1 MKKHLLLAAML
12 LTATASVGTFT
23 ACSNKEDV
31 APENVKPDPNH
42 GSTVMSVQFSLQVPD
57 RNARAAT
64 DGQDLNSPQHNYI
77 GKWIG
82 DDLIKSVDVYIF
94 KVDASAAGGYS
105 LEKKAALGT
114 TDIVFERPKFGNN
127 NVSYI
132 RPTKGF
138 KVDPG
143 TKRVFVV
150 VNPNAETQ
158 ALLDAQVSFDD
169 FLSKYNGVMELKT
182 TAGTPAPTKYDNAT
196 ATAAEATSD
205 PFTVAEHLA
214 KVEGAGADQK
224 DVIVMTGP
232 YAEVNVQDAVT
243 EAQTLSTAAS
253 PLNRANL
260 SVQRTTARVLVTSDK
275 DKYEVKGD
283 NPTTE
288 EVETGAT
295 AVKVATITN
304 LTYVVA
310 QGESSLYFSQQD
322 SEDPTNYQYKTP
334 NSTFIPAGRD
344 ADPGADY
351 DVDGTYGK
359 YDYTG
364 LWRKHTNHFGGL
376 DVPTNATYEAAVT
389 AGSDDALANVLNQV
403 KNTDGLHGEFILPNT
418 HRYDAADRNASGYRK
433 GNTAYVLVRGKIE
446 PEFVWTGENTY
457 VTNWKDTNPDDD
469 LFLGDDGKFYASAE
483 LANDPKTNKNAT
495 AKAMKVK
502 RFVGGKV
509 LYFVWVNPDNTS
521 GTQWINSP
529 VIRNNIYHIQ
539 IKGIANYVYNW
550 NPLVPNT
557 NEPVDPGK
565 PVDPKTNPRDPNNPN
580 NPDPQ
585 PMVPDPDHPGHFKP
599 DPKEPPTDIKPND
612 PLSLKEAWMSVDVTI
627 LPWQV
632 HTFETILGA

>member
-1 MKKHLLLAAML
+1 ML
-12 LTATASVGTFT
+12 LTATASVGTFS
-23 ACSNKEDV
+23 ACSNEDI
-31 APENVKPDPNH
+31 KPSAETTKVD
-42 GSTVMSVQFSLQVPD
+42 GTTVMSVQFALQIPN
-57 RNARAAT
+57 RNARAAA
-64 DGQDLNSPQHNYI
+64 DGQDHNAPQHNYV

-94 KVDASAAGGYS
+94 KVDPTAAGGYS

-127 NVSYI
+127 DVAYI

-143 TKRVFVV
+143 MKRVFVV
-150 VNPNAETQ
+150 VNPNTETQ
-158 ALLDAQVSFDD
+158 DLLDAQTSFDD
-169 FLSKYNGVMELKT
+169 FLGKYNGVMELKT
-182 TAGTPAPTKYDNAT
+182 TAGTPAPTKYDKV
-196 ATAAEATSD
+196 TAAAAQTSTD
-205 PFTVAEHLA
+205 PFTVADHLA
-214 KVEGAGADQK
+214 KVEGAGATQK

-232 YAEVNVQDAVT
+232 YTDVNVLDAVT
-243 EAQTLSTAAS
+243 EAQTLSTAAA
-253 PLNRANL
+253 PPNRANV
-260 SVQRTTARVLVTSDK
+260 SVQRTTARVLVTADK
-275 DKYEVKGD
+275 DKYEIKGD
-283 NPTTE
+283 DPTTAD
-288 EVETGAT
+288 VETGAT

-322 SEDPTNYQYKTP
+322 SEEPTNYQYKTP
-334 NSTFIPAGRD
+334 NSKFVPAGKD
-344 ADPGADY
+344 ADPGFDY
-351 DVDGTYGK
+351 DVEGTYGK

-364 LWRKHTNHFGGL
+364 LWRDHSNKFGGR
-376 DVPTNATYEAAVT
+376 DVPTNATYEAAVN
-389 AGSDDALANVLNQV
+389 AGSDQALENVLKQV
-403 KNTDGLHGEFILPNT
+403 QNTDGLHGEFILPNT
-418 HRYDAADRNASGYRK
+418 HRYDATDRNASGYRK

-457 VTNWKDTNPDDD
+457 VTNWKDTNGDDD
-469 LFLGDDGKFYASAE
+469 LFLGDDGKFYKTAE
-483 LANDPKTNKNAT
+483 LANDPKTNNNAA

-502 RFVGGKV
+502 KFVGGKV
-509 LYFVWVNPDNTS
+509 LYFVWVNPDTKSATS
-521 GTQWINSP
+521 WINSP

-557 NEPVDPGK
+557 NEPVDPSK
-565 PVDPKTNPRDPNNPN
+565 PVDPKTNPRRPDNPN

-585 PMVPDPDHPGHFKP
+585 PSVPDPNDPSKKVP
-599 DPKEPPTDIKPND
+599 DPKEPPTDITPKD